1 MKKQNILFTASV
13 IILICLGF
21 QPLAEAQVP
30 RYSDLYESL
39 DQMTPEQAFYR
50 LSLYQ
55 EHNPYFAN
63 TYVQLGRVSELMYED
78 LDPLR
83 DFPVV
88 EYWANNALLYYNVFF
103 AYFES
108 NEARRNREYYEN
120 LGIEPAGRRLANE
133 DIEAFVNDRATANK
147 NFLDSLRLVYQAFE
161 TSKDHYNNCVR
172 FFNNISAQYDN
183 LNEALLQTNPEFLSL
198 LEELD
203 HEFKASRAAFATY
216 KELLELFPIEDYNQ
230 EYELRKI
237 ETFRLD
243 GLTNSDFLEDVFI
256 LSDYSSWVSN
266 YKLLFENDIIPLREE
281 VAAIQKLFDDNLEM
295 ILEPGTLDDEVEFA
309 SHDELFLFR
318 LGKYDSNSLIR
329 ELFNYL
335 SSRQDFFQQR
345 LNPLDDPA
353 DAASALMNLKLRYY
367 YRLAMQLNQSKES
380 LDVFNQ
386 SISPERVARFTDFFD
401 SHYDGKSGL
410 FAFYEDQQAFLNNTF
425 NKSMDN
431 LSSYLENERF
441 NRMSIGYAR
450 SRQGA
455 SIPLFPVN
463 RDFFNYDGLEYITR
477 DVFYEQGIPQYVS
490 GYKKTEQDG
499 PVAFVAKLSEDMT
512 VEWIREIGDASGQRP
527 LGGNKA
533 MKVFG
538 FEGGAIAMVAARTG
552 SMESLMDPAQR
563 RSLPARNTLVHLNE
577 RGDFVYLQNIVETDF
592 PTFVRHD
599 DINQLT
605 LFAYGEQGE
614 RVSDITYTNSI
625 NMADSLGN
633 LLWQAELPIKAQLI
647 NILRAEDKYLAI
659 INTNDT
665 ESDQGWQAGVVEI
678 SFMGE
683 VLETTLFP
691 AEVDYHVN
699 NTFSISS
706 DEINLLGATGIPGQT
721 GGDLRYLIISA
732 DGEVLFDNNF

>member
-1 MKKQNILFTASV
+1 M
-13 IILICLGF
+13 
-21 QPLAEAQVP
+21 
-30 RYSDLYESL
+30 
-39 DQMTPEQAFYR
+39 
-50 LSLYQ
+50 
-55 EHNPYFAN
+55 
-63 TYVQLGRVSELMYED
+63 
-78 LDPLR
+78 
-83 DFPVV
+83 
-88 EYWANNALLYYNVFF
+88 
-103 AYFES
+103 
-108 NEARRNREYYEN
+108 
-120 LGIEPAGRRLANE
+120 
-133 DIEAFVNDRATANK
+133 
-147 NFLDSLRLVYQAFE
+147 
-161 TSKDHYNNCVR
+161 
-172 FFNNISAQYDN
+172 
-183 LNEALLQTNPEFLSL
+183 
-198 LEELD
+198 
-203 HEFKASRAAFATY
+203 
-216 KELLELFPIEDYNQ
+216 
-230 EYELRKI
+230 
-237 ETFRLD
+237 
-243 GLTNSDFLEDVFI
+243 
-256 LSDYSSWVSN
+256 
-266 YKLLFENDIIPLREE
+266 
-281 VAAIQKLFDDNLEM
+281 
-295 ILEPGTLDDEVEFA
+295 
-309 SHDELFLFR
+309 
-318 LGKYDSNSLIR
+318 
-329 ELFNYL
+329 
-335 SSRQDFFQQR
+335 
-345 LNPLDDPA
+345 
-353 DAASALMNLKLRYY
+353 
-367 YRLAMQLNQSKES
+367 
-380 LDVFNQ
+380 
-386 SISPERVARFTDFFD
+386 
-401 SHYDGKSGL
+401 
-410 FAFYEDQQAFLNNTF
+410 
-425 NKSMDN
+425 
-431 LSSYLENERF
+431 
-441 NRMSIGYAR
+441 
-450 SRQGA
+450 
-455 SIPLFPVN
+455 
-463 RDFFNYDGLEYITR
+463 
-477 DVFYEQGIPQYVS
+477 
-490 GYKKTEQDG
+490 
-499 PVAFVAKLSEDMT
+499 AKLSEDMT

-659 INTNDT
+659 INTNDA